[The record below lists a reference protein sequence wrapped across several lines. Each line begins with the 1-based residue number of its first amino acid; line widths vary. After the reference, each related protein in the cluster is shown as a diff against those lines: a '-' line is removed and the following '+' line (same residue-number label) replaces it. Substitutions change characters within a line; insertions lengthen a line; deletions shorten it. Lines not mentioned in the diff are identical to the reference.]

1 MIYGAM
7 TASLD
12 RSVQIAGDV
21 VFRELEGGP
30 FILNLESG
38 VYFGLDPIGTRI
50 WQLCQEH
57 ASLQSVWE
65 AMQREFEAS
74 AETLQFDLLAF
85 VDELSTRGLVTMVTT
100 GHPTG
105 NAP

>member
-21 VFRELEGGP
+21 VFRELDGEAV
-30 FILNLESG
+30 ILNLESG

-57 ASLQSVWE
+57 ASLRPVWE
-65 AMQREFEAS
+65 AMQREFDES
-74 AETLQFDLLAF
+74 AETLQSDLLAF
-85 VDELSTRGLVTMVTT
+85 IDELSTRGLVTIQ
-100 GHPTG
+100 
-105 NAP
+105 